1 MQQTRYRSSIPRRSP
16 YQKPSR
22 RRGFLF
28 WTIIV
33 LLVVAV
39 GLGIYAYFK
48 PTPEKA
54 ADKLQFDATVA
65 GAEKESI
72 RQAIV
77 SQSKTYSGSV
87 SAGAETVLEN
97 VDPTTAVAVYVPV
110 TNKYAV
116 RQAVTTAELGGIETF
131 VPTGTDEVV
140 RTALATALGTEVKS
154 QTKPIEEVTSDAVV
168 FIPADQLSPNVK
180 LLAFE
185 GAYYLDTFQ
194 KGAVFRKITFTGGG
208 SEGLAGLKLNDY
220 TNKDTTLKVNQT
232 GVTALTRRMMTK
244 LDQVKDPAYFS
255 KNIGAFLADADITH
269 VSNEVSFK
277 PGCEYNNAVFCSPPQ
292 FIETL
297 KASGVDLVELTGNH
311 NNDVG
316 RQYNTDTIN
325 QYRTLGWGTVG
336 GGLNTADAAKPF
348 IAEQKGSKIAILA
361 YNYPDSPNGGAIATA
376 SAAGA
381 NSFEVDRIESDI
393 AAAKEQGAT
402 TVIVDIQFWECY
414 AYPEGYSE
422 YPICDQP
429 IPNQKQ
435 VFRQMIDLGADMVVG
450 TSAHQ
455 PQTFEFYKDKAI
467 YYGLGNLYF
476 DQTQWPGTERGI
488 ILTHYFAGGKLLQ
501 TKLSPTVYHKEL
513 QTRLMDAEETTYQLE
528 RLNTA
533 RENAGL

>member
-1 MQQTRYRSSIPRRSP
+1 MQQSRYHSSIPRRSS
-16 YQKPSR
+16 YQKPK

-28 WTIIV
+28 WTIIT
-33 LLVVAV
+33 LLVIAV
-39 GLGIYAYFK
+39 GLGIYAHFK

-65 GAEKESI
+65 ETEKESI

-77 SQSKTYSGSV
+77 AQSKTYSGSV
-87 SAGAETVLEN
+87 SAGAETLLETT
-97 VDPTTAVAVYVPV
+97 DPTTAVGVYVPI

-116 RQAVTTAELGGIETF
+116 RQAVTKAELAGIDTF

-140 RTALATALGTEVKS
+140 RAALATALGTEVKS
-154 QTKPIEEVTSDAVV
+154 QTEPAEETADDAVV

-180 LLAFE
+180 LLTFE
-185 GAYYLDTFQ
+185 NNYYLDTFQ
-194 KGAVFRKITFTGGG
+194 KGAVFRQVAFTGGG
-208 SEGLAGLKLNDY
+208 ADGLAGLKLNNY
-220 TNKDTTLKVNQT
+220 ATKDSTLKVVQT

-244 LDQVKDPAYFS
+244 LDQVKDPTYFS
-255 KNIGAFLADADITH
+255 KNIGALLADADITH

-311 NNDVG
+311 NNDTG
-316 RQYNTDTIN
+316 RQYNTDSIN

-336 GGLNTADAAKPF
+336 GGLNAADAAKPF
-348 IAEQKGSKIAILA
+348 ITEQKGSKIAILA
-361 YNYPDSPNGGAIATA
+361 YNYPDSPNGGAISTA

-393 AAAKEQGAT
+393 ASAKEQGAT

-455 PQTFEFYKDKAI
+455 PQTFEFYKDKPI
-467 YYGLGNLYF
+467 YYGIGNLYF

-488 ILTHYFAGGKLLQ
+488 ILTHYIVGGKVVQ

-513 QTRLMDAEETTYQLE
+513 QTRLMDAEETSYLLE
-528 RLNTA
+528 RLKTG
-533 RENAGL
+533 REDAGL